1 MSILLDVKDL
11 RVDLPTEHG
20 TLHAVRG
27 IDFQVR
33 RGEMLCLVG
42 ESGCGKSMTS
52 LALMGLLPRKAQ
64 RSATHIRFDG
74 IDLQQLP
81 ERKMADLRGRRM
93 AMIFQDPMTSLN
105 PSYTLGNQLCEA
117 LLQHRHVSHA
127 EARDR
132 AIYLLHRTGI
142 KNAEDRMRQYPHQL
156 SGGLRQRVMIA
167 MALMC
172 EPDLIIADE
181 PTTALDVTIQAQI
194 LRMIRELQQEFGSAV
209 VFITHD
215 LGVVARI
222 ADRVAVMYAGEIVET
237 APVAQLF
244 SRPSHPYTRGLLN
257 CIPVRGKTPP
267 GSRLA
272 AIPGVVPSLVGQVQG
287 CAFRN
292 RCPQA
297 HDACEQL
304 PPNVA
309 IQAGHYARCN
319 SVHSDGAEV
328 AA

>member
-1 MSILLDVKDL
+1 
-11 RVDLPTEHG
+11 
-20 TLHAVRG
+20 
-27 IDFQVR
+27 
-33 RGEMLCLVG
+33 
-42 ESGCGKSMTS
+42 
-52 LALMGLLPRKAQ
+52 
-64 RSATHIRFDG
+64 
-74 IDLQQLP
+74 
-81 ERKMADLRGRRM
+81 
-93 AMIFQDPMTSLN
+93 
-105 PSYTLGNQLCEA
+105 
-117 LLQHRHVSHA
+117 
-127 EARDR
+127 
-132 AIYLLHRTGI
+132 
-142 KNAEDRMRQYPHQL
+142 
-156 SGGLRQRVMIA
+156 MIA

-194 LRMIRELQQEFGSAV
+194 LRMIRELQREFGSAV

-244 SRPSHPYTRGLLN
+244 ARPSHPYTRGLLN

-272 AIPGVVPSLVGQVQG
+272 AIPGVVPSLVGPVQG

-297 HDACEQL
+297 HDGCEQL

-309 IQAGHYARCN
+309 IQDAHYARCN
-319 SVHSDGAEV
+319 SVHPHGAEV